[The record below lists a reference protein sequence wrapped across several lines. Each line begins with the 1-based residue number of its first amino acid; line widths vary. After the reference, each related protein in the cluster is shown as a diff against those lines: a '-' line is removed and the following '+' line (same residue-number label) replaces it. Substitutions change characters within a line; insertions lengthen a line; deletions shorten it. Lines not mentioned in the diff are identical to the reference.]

1 MSNSENAIA
10 KSIKRTEAF
19 FATKDPNAY
28 IDELGKPYK
37 SAGQQYREWLE
48 EENKKG
54 NYL

>member
-1 MSNSENAIA
+1 MSNSENATA
-10 KSIKRTEAF
+10 KSIKRMEAF

-28 IDELGKPYK
+28 IDEPGKPYK
-37 SAGQQYREWLE
+37 PVSQQYREWLE